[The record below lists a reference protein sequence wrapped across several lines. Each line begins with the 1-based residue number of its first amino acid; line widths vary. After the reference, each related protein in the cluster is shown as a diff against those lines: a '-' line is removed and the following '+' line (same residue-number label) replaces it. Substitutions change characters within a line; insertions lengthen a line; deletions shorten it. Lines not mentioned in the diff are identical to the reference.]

1 MSGGRLHRAVSAALG
16 FVLLIALWWAATDL
30 LGTRPVIL
38 PAPEAVA
45 KALLA
50 LAADPSFHHDIAT
63 SLVELAGGLAL
74 GTILGVAIGVAL
86 ARSPVLGAFLEPMVE
101 TFRFIVPFSLVPLVV
116 VWFGVAPIGKIFVV
130 AYACVFVMALS
141 TAAAITEIDP
151 LLLKAAAMLR
161 LRGWRLLRRVILPAA
176 MPRLLTGFQLAIAAA
191 WVAVVAAEYVG
202 AQAGLGMFIV
212 TAQSGLETT
221 QVIAGM
227 AVIGI
232 IGLALSLAVSAL
244 RRLLIPHEAE
254 GGW

>member
-1 MSGGRLHRAVSAALG
+1 MSGGRLHRAASAALG
-16 FVLLIALWWAATDL
+16 FVLLIALWWFATDV

-45 KALLA
+45 RALLV

-63 SLVELAGGLAL
+63 SLTELAGGLAL
-74 GTILGVAIGVAL
+74 GTVLGVLIGVAL
-86 ARSPVLGAFLEPMVE
+86 ARHEILGAFLEPMVE
-101 TFRFIVPFSLVPLVV
+101 SFRFIVPFSLVPLVV

-141 TAAAITEIDP
+141 TAAAIGEIDP
-151 LLLKAAAMLR
+151 LLLKAASMLG
-161 LRGWRLLRRVILPAA
+161 LRGARLLRRVILPAA

-212 TAQSGLETT
+212 NAQSGLETT
-221 QVIAGM
+221 LVMAGM
-227 AVIGI
+227 AVIGL
-232 IGLALSLAVSAL
+232 IGLALSLVVSAL
-244 RRLLIPHEAE
+244 RRLLVPHEAG